1 MLDAKH
7 LKTRLCKRFMNE
19 KMHSI
24 HLLGY
29 TQWVL
34 VSNTE
39 CKHNFWLVTRKLH
52 REPLTDFLL
61 ACWGQCNQLETQDW
75 YTDIHQSFYIWNKH
89 PGNNESA
96 ETEPRHNVIFQWK
109 HFKLRHTAKLNSNAQ
124 VLKSKQVVL
133 SCLSSTYMKP
143 ETMTTPPE
151 DMPLEGISVH
161 LQVTQCVVKLHEMV
175 NHCIHLRLFRLF
187 TR

>member
-61 ACWGQCNQLETQDW
+61 ACWGQCNQLETQD
-75 YTDIHQSFYIWNKH
+75 
-89 PGNNESA
+89 
-96 ETEPRHNVIFQWK
+96 
-109 HFKLRHTAKLNSNAQ
+109 
-124 VLKSKQVVL
+124 
-133 SCLSSTYMKP
+133 
-143 ETMTTPPE
+143 
-151 DMPLEGISVH
+151 
-161 LQVTQCVVKLHEMV
+161 
-175 NHCIHLRLFRLF
+175 
-187 TR
+187 